1 MNETYIEALRRTAAD
16 LSSLSKMLSRSAVL
30 LEENEGYNPRSHLLK
45 SVGIAEASTV
55 RLRHLA
61 ASTGSP
67 DKDRLYAAIIDA
79 LGIEIREYPDWI
91 RITVPAI
98 LPMRSRNYASEFMV
112 APLRQALMEYLTA
125 HPGKRY
131 RDCVICVVHQYDES
145 LGLPLYREDD
155 GIEMKRIM
163 DVIEKMLLT
172 NDSGLLCTV
181 LHCVELGTA
190 DDMRIYLMTPE
201 ALLIWLEHRNKESSQ
216 NSEVPGR

>member
-1 MNETYIEALRRTAAD
+1 MNETYIEALRQTAAD
-16 LSSLSKMLSRSAVL
+16 LCSLSKTLSRNAVL
-30 LEENEGYNPRSHLLK
+30 LEENEGYNPRSQLLK
-45 SVGIAEASTV
+45 SVGIAEASAV

-79 LGIEIREYPDWI
+79 LGIEIREYPEWI
-91 RITVPAI
+91 RITVPSI
-98 LPMRSRNYASEFMV
+98 LPMRSRGYASEFMV
-112 APLRQALMEYLTA
+112 APLRHALMEFLTA
-125 HPGKRY
+125 HPRKRY

-201 ALLIWLEHRNKESSQ
+201 ALPIWLEHHNKESSQ

>member
-1 MNETYIEALRRTAAD
+1 MNETYIEALRWTAAD
-16 LSSLSKMLSRSAVL
+16 LCSLSKTLSRSAVL
-30 LEENEGYNPRSHLLK
+30 LEENEGYNPRSQLLK

-67 DKDRLYAAIIDA
+67 DKDRLYAEIIDA

-98 LPMRSRNYASEFMV
+98 LPMRSRNYASEFMA
-112 APLRQALMEYLTA
+112 APLRQALMEFLTA
-125 HPGKRY
+125 HPRKRY
-131 RDCVICVVHQYDES
+131 RDCVICVVHQYDGS
-145 LGLPLYREDD
+145 LGLPPYREDD

-163 DVIEKMLLT
+163 DVIETMLLT
-172 NDSGLLCTV
+172 NDSGLLCTF

-190 DDMRIYLMTPE
+190 DAMRIYLMTPE
-201 ALLIWLEHRNKESSQ
+201 ALPIWLEHRNKESLQ